1 MTNPITEQ
9 ELERWRNE
17 YSNHTKQTVNT
28 RQLRKNM
35 RLLSK
40 DELRQLS
47 QANINLISQLAEQVL
62 SEKEVKKNKKHLAS
76 LLNITLNS

>member
-9 ELERWRNE
+9 ELERWRVE
-17 YSNHTKQTVNT
+17 YSKHTKQTVST

-40 DELRQLS
+40 DELHQLS
-47 QANINLISQLAEQVL
+47 QANINILLQLAKQVL
-62 SEKEVKKNKKHLAS
+62 SKMTA
-76 LLNITLNS
+76 I